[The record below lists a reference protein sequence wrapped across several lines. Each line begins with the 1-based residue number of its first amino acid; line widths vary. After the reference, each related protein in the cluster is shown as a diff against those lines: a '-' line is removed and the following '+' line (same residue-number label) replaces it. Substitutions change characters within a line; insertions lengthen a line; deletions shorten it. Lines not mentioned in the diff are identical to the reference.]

1 MLGASKTAH
10 VSLRE
15 VTQRFLFHRWSTGT
29 GTPTPGKTTVL
40 TGVSLGADD
49 KNQLFLPV
57 NDGTMKQMAIKYPLQ
72 ETNGVEF
79 PIPK

>member
-1 MLGASKTAH
+1 MAL

-15 VTQRFLFHRWSTGT
+15 VTQRFLFHRWSTGN
-29 GTPTPGKTTVL
+29 PAPGETTVI

-49 KNQLFLPV
+49 KNQLFLPA
-57 NDGTMKQMAIKYPLQ
+57 NDGTSTMTPMAIKLLLQ